1 MVGLLLFRSAP
12 ALLLQMEINTSV
24 RLGVNRSAALKRGRA
39 TPVYRAGA
47 DQLTPITKG
56 EKAMNDQNRVLLRR
70 GARALSEQEVELVN
84 GGIRTA
90 TLCTA
95 SATGGA
101 DGDTFMS
108 ECGADV

>member
-1 MVGLLLFRSAP
+1 
-12 ALLLQMEINTSV
+12 
-24 RLGVNRSAALKRGRA
+24 
-39 TPVYRAGA
+39 
-47 DQLTPITKG
+47 
-56 EKAMNDQNRVLLRR
+56 MNDQNRVLLRK
-70 GARALSEQEVELVN
+70 GARDMTEQEVEHVG

-95 SATGGA
+95 PTKPNGNL

>member
-1 MVGLLLFRSAP
+1 M
-12 ALLLQMEINTSV
+12 
-24 RLGVNRSAALKRGRA
+24 K
-39 TPVYRAGA
+39 
-47 DQLTPITKG
+47 
-56 EKAMNDQNRVLLRR
+56 DQNRVLLRR
-70 GARALSEQEVELVN
+70 GARALSEQEVELVS

-95 SATGGA
+95 SPTKGA

>member
-1 MVGLLLFRSAP
+1 
-12 ALLLQMEINTSV
+12 
-24 RLGVNRSAALKRGRA
+24 
-39 TPVYRAGA
+39 
-47 DQLTPITKG
+47 
-56 EKAMNDQNRVLLRR
+56 MNDLNRVLLRR
-70 GARALSEQEVELVN
+70 GARALSEQEVALVS

-95 SATGGA
+95 SATHGA

>member
-1 MVGLLLFRSAP
+1 
-12 ALLLQMEINTSV
+12 
-24 RLGVNRSAALKRGRA
+24 
-39 TPVYRAGA
+39 
-47 DQLTPITKG
+47 
-56 EKAMNDQNRVLLRR
+56 MNDQNRVLLRR

>member
-1 MVGLLLFRSAP
+1 
-12 ALLLQMEINTSV
+12 
-24 RLGVNRSAALKRGRA
+24 
-39 TPVYRAGA
+39 
-47 DQLTPITKG
+47 
-56 EKAMNDQNRVLLRR
+56 MNDENRVLIRR
-70 GARALSEQEVELVN
+70 GARALSEQEVEHVG

-95 SATGGA
+95 PTSKNGSL